1 MARRHVIAATAVLVF
16 AAAAIYESGKLPLGT
31 LRNPGPGF
39 LPWWAGLT
47 LGFLA
52 LLLLVQ
58 ALISRA
64 RDGSGEERGRILK
77 VVGLLVVL
85 GAYVLLLEPL
95 GYPLCTFLLVLF
107 MLRVV
112 DPYRWATAL
121 SVAAIAALGTYV
133 VFALW
138 LKVPLPP
145 GPLTP

>member
-1 MARRHVIAATAVLVF
+1 MPGRQVL
-16 AAAAIYESGKLPLGT
+16 AAIAGLAVAGVTVYESSKLTFGSV
-31 LRNPGPGF
+31 RSPGPGF

-47 LGFLA
+47 LGVLA

-58 ALISRA
+58 ALIVRE
-64 RDGSGEERGRILK
+64 REGPGDERGRVLK

-85 GAYVLLLEPL
+85 GAYVPLLEPL

-121 SVAAIAALGTYV
+121 SVAAIAALGSYA

-138 LKVPLPP
+138 LRVPLPP

>member
-1 MARRHVIAATAVLVF
+1 MARRQVV
-16 AAAAIYESGKLPLGT
+16 AAIAGLAVAGAAVYESSKLPFGSV
-31 LRNPGPGF
+31 RSPGPGF

-64 RDGSGEERGRILK
+64 REGPGEERGRILK
-77 VVGLLVVL
+77 VAGLLVVL
-85 GAYVLLLEPL
+85 GAYALLLEPL

-112 DPYRWATAL
+112 DPYRWTTAL
-121 SVAAIAALGTYV
+121 SVAAIAALGSYI

-138 LKVPLPP
+138 LQVPLPP
-145 GPLTP
+145 GPLTR